1 MIYRVVILLAVLAL
15 WTTSAIASEAMEIK
29 AEPYVKTNTRVGQL
43 AFFKTYQ
50 QSFKSAGN
58 VIELSLEEGQTFKK
72 GDVLAKVDTDDLSS
86 ELNQLIAEK
95 AFVNKEIERLKKLKK
110 VNAVSQ
116 SDVDRQKSRSSQLR
130 AQIIRT
136 REFLDAA
143 LIVAPFDGVVI
154 SRYIDAGEFVNAG
167 QAVISIAPVADNLVV
182 EVAVQD
188 QLLMHLAVGQKIML
202 ENRSS
207 DAKLLGEVK
216 TVPQMPEANTGLF
229 VVKIMITDTENT
241 RVGSL
246 YNVTLTQSMNMVYP
260 IPADYVQL
268 DFNQTAILMLN
279 NDGKKATPKRLK
291 VIDHNSEYV
300 YVKADSQSSIN
311 IVKMD

>member
-1 MIYRVVILLAVLAL
+1 MAVLAL